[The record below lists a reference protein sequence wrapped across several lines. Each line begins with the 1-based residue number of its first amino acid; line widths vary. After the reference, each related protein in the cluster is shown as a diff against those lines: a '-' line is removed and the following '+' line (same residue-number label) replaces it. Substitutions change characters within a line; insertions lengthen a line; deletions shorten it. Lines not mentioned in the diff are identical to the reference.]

1 MIQLKMFKEYNI
13 LCVDDEP
20 INLDIVTE
28 ILHNYTIYPAIDAPN
43 ALKILDKIEIDL
55 ILLDIIMP
63 DTNGFMLCKQI
74 KEDIQIS
81 DIPILFITAS
91 SKDETILNAFEYG
104 GIDFIKKPLNV
115 IDLQQR
121 VKLHLKQKNTFIIN
135 IQYYFDK
142 KESTLYKDNEM
153 VKLSKSEQR
162 LLKLFI
168 TNQNKPIN
176 PIDISNFIYDDHTK
190 EYNNKTIRNLISKL
204 RNKLPKGLITNYYDQ
219 GYIFSLLAKI

>member
-1 MIQLKMFKEYNI
+1 MFKNYNI

-28 ILHNYTIYPAIDAPN
+28 ILHNYTVYPAIN
-43 ALKILDKIEIDL
+43 ASNAFSILDKINIDL
-55 ILLDIIMP
+55 ILLDIMMP
-63 DTNGFMLCKQI
+63 NISGFDLCQQI
-74 KEDIQIS
+74 KDNLNIR
-81 DIPILFITAS
+81 DIPILFITANE
-91 SKDETILNAFEYG
+91 KDETIENAFSYG
-104 GIDFIKKPLNV
+104 GVDFIKKPLNV

-121 VKLHLKQKNTFIIN
+121 VKLHLKQKNTFIIDT
-135 IQYYFDK
+135 QFYFDK
-142 KESTLYKDNEM
+142 KELILYENCKM
-153 VKLSKSEQR
+153 VKLPKSEQR

-176 PIDISNFIYDDHTK
+176 PMDISNFIYDDHTK

-219 GYIFSLLAKI
+219 GYIFRLLARI